1 MPGVGTKQQQ
11 SSRTDDPVAVEGLL
25 ATPDA
30 VLGEFGQICV
40 GLPASGAVIAVRDL
54 AGLRCTVSFGNA
66 PVVGSYLP
74 MDSAFIA
81 KCMQTGEIVL
91 CEDTTINEGN
101 ESVPAAGA
109 ESSTFRSAVTVP
121 VKFKGGVMGV
131 IQMFST
137 QPFAIDAAT
146 IANLQV
152 VAKSF
157 ATLIIADAAG
167 DPSPIGDNPLTR
179 DPVPLNVPTVVG
191 DSDLSRGSLDVD
203 LAVPSGDLA
212 EESPAVTNS
221 PRPPSLEATQAPSE
235 PEVNRTSVIGAL
247 AEMAQAIRAR
257 AAARA
262 ALLHLPS
269 DKPTPTRVWL
279 ITAALLLVLSLLIL
293 LLFKAA
299 HHAQSE
305 SSENTSAATR
315 AMRAVDK
322 KVSVPMSSNIAH
334 SLREVCLF
342 STCQNLRPSTG

>member
-11 SSRTDDPVAVEGLL
+11 SSRTEVPIASDGSIT
-25 ATPDA
+25 TPDA

-66 PVVGSYLP
+66 PAVGSYLP

-91 CEDTTINEGN
+91 CENTTINERVPQGAT
-101 ESVPAAGA
+101 ESF
-109 ESSTFRSAVTVP
+109 SFRSGVTLP
-121 VKFKGGVMGV
+121 VKSQGSVMGV

-157 ATLIIADAAG
+157 ATLIIADAA
-167 DPSPIGDNPLTR
+167 DDASLIGDNPLTG
-179 DPVPLNVPTVVG
+179 DPVPLNAPTVVG
-191 DSDLSRGSLDVD
+191 DSDLPRGSLDVD
-203 LAVPSGDLA
+203 LVVPPGDLA

-221 PRPPSLEATQAPSE
+221 PRPLGLEATQAPSE
-235 PEVNRTSVIGAL
+235 PEVNRTSAIGAL

-279 ITAALLLVLSLLIL
+279 ITAALLVVLSLLIL
-293 LLFKAA
+293 LLFKAT

-305 SSENTSAATR
+305 SGENTSAATR

-322 KVSVPMSSNIAH
+322 KVSVLMSSNIAH
-334 SLREVCLF
+334 SL
-342 STCQNLRPSTG
+342 